1 MELKQKHKSGSREPN
16 KKKNWKKGELSGQK
30 PDFFQSIGQEEE
42 IQIELEQESPP
53 EATDGGSSSVAV
65 TLLWCTVTSGFS
77 AIHGVLSPGFVSPSY
92 SIWRAVKKM
101 FFSLLWCDYL
111 THS

>member
-77 AIHGVLSPGFVSPSY
+77 AIHGVLSPGFFFSFIQY
-92 SIWRAVKKM
+92 MAWRQF
-101 FFSLLWCDYL
+101 FFSLCCGVII
-111 THS
+111 